1 MTWGRWRR
9 AARVAAAAALA
20 LASGW
25 APAWAVPTAARPAAR
40 AAPGVPVDAT
50 ATDAPQPPRR
60 ATARPKPRAT
70 PRASTRTRR
79 TPRPAPAAMVR
90 HRTPRGAAALATD
103 LGALL
108 GGHTRRGSWGALVVS
123 LSRGDTLFAHAPD
136 AAMVPAS
143 TMKLFTAALAL
154 DALGPA
160 HSFRTEVLRDGALGS
175 DGVVRG
181 HLILRGDGDPALSPR
196 FVRGGADAP
205 MALLAQLTAG
215 AGIRRVTG
223 DLIADA
229 TAFEARGIPEGWL
242 TRYAGASYAAPFSA
256 LSLNENLVVVRVTP
270 GAPGAPPAV
279 AFEPA
284 TDGLTVVNS
293 ATTVSGGGGRLSVYG
308 TADDRILVSG
318 TIGARS
324 APRRTGVVVGNPP
337 RFTAGAF
344 RAALAAQGIVVEGT
358 VRVARASPVAALVA
372 TLPSPPLERLV
383 AVMNRESINLFAEQ
397 LWRAAARG
405 KEGAGEGS
413 AATAE
418 AALQRF
424 LTRQVGTAP
433 GAVRATDGSGL
444 SVLDRVTPRALVQLL
459 GHAHAA
465 PWGSAFHASLPVAGE
480 SELLRR
486 RMRATPA
493 QGNLHAKT
501 GTTNT
506 VVGLS
511 GYVTA
516 ENGEV
521 LAFALLYNGTDRG
534 RAREAMDAIGPTMA
548 AFSR

>member
-1 MTWGRWRR
+1 
-9 AARVAAAAALA
+9 
-20 LASGW
+20 
-25 APAWAVPTAARPAAR
+25 
-40 AAPGVPVDAT
+40 
-50 ATDAPQPPRR
+50 
-60 ATARPKPRAT
+60 
-70 PRASTRTRR
+70 
-79 TPRPAPAAMVR
+79 
-90 HRTPRGAAALATD
+90 
-103 LGALL
+103 
-108 GGHTRRGSWGALVVS
+108 
-123 LSRGDTLFAHAPD
+123 
-136 AAMVPAS
+136 
-143 TMKLFTAALAL
+143 
-154 DALGPA
+154 
-160 HSFRTEVLRDGALGS
+160 
-175 DGVVRG
+175 
-181 HLILRGDGDPALSPR
+181 
-196 FVRGGADAP
+196 
-205 MALLAQLTAG
+205 
-215 AGIRRVTG
+215 
-223 DLIADA
+223 
-229 TAFEARGIPEGWL
+229 
-242 TRYAGASYAAPFSA
+242 
-256 LSLNENLVVVRVTP
+256 NLVVVRVTP
-270 GAPGAPPAV
+270 GAPGAPPVV

-293 ATTVSGGGGRLSVYG
+293 ATTVSGSGGRLSVYG
-308 TADDRILVSG
+308 TPDDRILVAG

-324 APRRTGVVVGNPP
+324 APRRTAVVVGNPP

-358 VRVARASPVAALVA
+358 LRVGRSSPVATPVT

-413 AATAE
+413 AATAD

-424 LTRQVGTAP
+424 LVRQVGTAP

-511 GYVTA
+511 GYVTS
-516 ENGEV
+516 EDGEV
-521 LAFALLYNGTDRG
+521 LAFALLYNGTDRA
-534 RAREAMDAIGPTMA
+534 RAREVMDAMGPTMA

>member
-1 MTWGRWRR
+1 MAAGALALALGAASAVASATGRPVAATGDTAARTMAPALRLQPSRTTARTTARSRR
-9 AARVAAAAALA
+9 AARPV
-20 LASGW
+20 
-25 APAWAVPTAARPAAR
+25 PAA
-40 AAPGVPVDAT
+40 T
-50 ATDAPQPPRR
+50 
-60 ATARPKPRAT
+60 
-70 PRASTRTRR
+70 
-79 TPRPAPAAMVR
+79 VR
-90 HRTPRGAAALATD
+90 HRTPRGVPALAAD
-103 LGALL
+103 FGALVR
-108 GGHTRRGSWGALVVS
+108 GHTRRGSWGVLVVS

-154 DALGPA
+154 EALGPA
-160 HSFRTEVLRDGALGS
+160 HSFQTQVLRDGALGS

-181 HLILRGDGDPALSPR
+181 HLILRGDGDPALSSR

-229 TAFEARGIPEGWL
+229 SAFEPRGIPEGWL

-270 GAPGAPPAV
+270 GEPGAPPTV

-284 TDGLTVVNS
+284 TDGLDVVNT
-293 ATTVSGGGGRLSVYG
+293 ATTVSGAGGRLSVYG
-308 TADDRILVSG
+308 TPDDRILVSG
-318 TIGARS
+318 TVGARS
-324 APRRTGVVVGNPP
+324 APRRTVVVVGNPP

-358 VRVARASPVAALVA
+358 VRVGRGSPVAAPVT

-383 AVMNRESINLFAEQ
+383 AVMNRESINLYAEQ

-405 KEGAGEGS
+405 KEQAGEGS
-413 AATAE
+413 AVTAN

-424 LTRQVGTAP
+424 LTQRVGTAP
-433 GAVRATDGSGL
+433 GAVRAADGSGL

-465 PWGSAFHASLPVAGE
+465 PWGSTFHASLPVAGE

-511 GYVTA
+511 GYVTS
-516 ENGEV
+516 EDGEV
-521 LAFALLYNGTDRG
+521 LAFALLYNGTDRS
-534 RAREAMDAIGPTMA
+534 RAREAMDAMGPTMA